1 MDDYKRLVT
10 HFVALLFATFF
21 FALVH
26 FTMAYGHEKAPQ
38 SKTHFSR
45 GLGVKETAS
54 HLAAKAHVASPASIF
69 LANNKRDFS
78 EQVKRQAFDW
88 MSQLEGWCSDVK
100 ATTLVDLVLKAKPNI
115 IVEIGVWGG
124 KSLVPMA
131 CALQANGKGTIF
143 GIDPWD
149 SNASIEETMEDANRT
164 FWSYANHDAIFRGL
178 VQKIDQFGLHDHVI
192 LIKSTSE
199 DASLIPGIDMLHIDG
214 NHSEKTSYSDVLKWV
229 PLMNSGGWI
238 IFDDMTWTEKGINT
252 TARAVEWLDQH
263 CVKIAQFSDIYCVWG
278 IWVKP

>member
-1 MDDYKRLVT
+1 L
-10 HFVALLFATFF
+10 ALFF
-21 FALVH
+21 FIFSLVH
-26 FTMAYGHEKAPQ
+26 LTAIYGWEEARATKAR
-38 SKTHFSR
+38 FSR
-45 GLGVKETAS
+45 AETPVS
-54 HLAAKAHVASPASIF
+54 VF
-69 LANNKRDFS
+69 LASDKQVIS
-78 EQVKRQAFDW
+78 ERVKRQAFDW
-88 MSQLEGWCSDVK
+88 MGQLEGWCSDLK
-100 ATTLVDLVLKAKPNI
+100 ATTLVDLVLKVKPNI

-149 SNASIEETMEDANRT
+149 SNASIEETLEEANKT
-164 FWSYANHDAIFRGL
+164 FWSYANHDTIFRGL
-178 VQKIDQFGLHDHVI
+178 VHKIDQFALHDHVI
-192 LIKSTSE
+192 LIKNTSE
-199 DASLIPGIDMLHIDG
+199 DAALIPGIDILHIDG
-214 NHSEKTSYSDVLKWV
+214 NHSEKTSYGDVCKWV

-263 CVKIAQFSDIYCVWG
+263 CIKIGQFSDIYCVWG